1 MRYYLF
7 CRKVI
12 DPDTQDDWDDH
23 LESIMSAYRATRH
36 ESTGMSPYFLVHHQ
50 EPPLPVDV
58 EHRSD
63 NNELQVRILDV
74 QDPWVAPL
82 ILAKKRYQTT

>member
-23 LESIMSAYRATRH
+23 LESIISAYRATRH
-36 ESTGMSPYFLVHHQ
+36 ESTGMSPYFLAITRNRDY
-50 EPPLPVDV
+50 PLTY
-58 EHRSD
+58 
-63 NNELQVRILDV
+63 NI
-74 QDPWVAPL
+74 APTATSYRL
-82 ILAKKRYQTT
+82 EF